1 VTGAVFA
8 LSAAAPGPDTMLLFG
23 RATAGGPQAAIPV
36 AVGITLGKLLLLSL
50 AALGVTAIGFLG
62 PLFLAIKF
70 FGALYLV
77 WLGIRLIKTK
87 RPSAPTADS
96 PRTSAAAATA
106 TGFGLAITNPQ
117 AILFYVAILPS
128 VIGTGGVPLLAALAA
143 TLCLVMSVVAAG
155 WIAIGTRAGAAKAS
169 RPWMNRLIG
178 GLIVGAGVLVAA
190 R

>member
-1 VTGAVFA
+1 
-8 LSAAAPGPDTMLLFG
+8 MLLFG
-23 RATAGGPQAAIPV
+23 RAAAGGPQAAVPV

-70 FGALYLV
+70 LGALYLV
-77 WLGIRLIKTK
+77 WLGIRLVKTK
-87 RPSAPTADS
+87 RPSAPTADG

-106 TGFGLAITNPQ
+106 TGFGLAIANPQ

-128 VIGTGGVPLLAALAA
+128 VIGTSGGVPLLAALAA

-155 WIAIGTRAGAAKAS
+155 WIAIGTRAGAATAS

-178 GLIVGAGVLVAA
+178 GLIVGAGVLAAA